1 MSEATQY
8 RMTLT
13 LQPLTEAGQPV
24 GHAIQQE
31 QTIAIASR
39 ATFDP
44 ARRVIATRARDLGE
58 QAAAEFYT
66 SLEPV
71 VTK

>member
-13 LQPLTEAGQPV
+13 LQPLTEAGEPV

-31 QTIAIASR
+31 QTIAIAAR

-44 ARRVIATRARDLGE
+44 ARRVIASRAADLG
-58 QAAAEFYT
+58 QQVAPDFYAH
-66 SLEPV
+66 LEPL

>member
-44 ARRVIATRARDLGE
+44 ARRVVASRAMDLGQ
-58 QAAAEFYT
+58 QAAADFYAQ
-66 SLEPV
+66 LEVV
-71 VTK
+71 VTR